1 MYEEEGIS
9 KDRILIKI
17 ASTWE
22 GMEAA
27 RVLEAEGI
35 HCKATL
41 ISPFVGRI
49 RDWYMKKEGRTEAY
63 PVMEDPGVKSVR
75 RIYGYYKK
83 NGVKTVVMGASF
95 RSVGEVLGLAGC
107 DKLTIAPNLLQ
118 QLKDCAEPV
127 REGRGSET

>member
-35 HCKATL
+35 HST
-41 ISPFVGRI
+41 
-49 RDWYMKKEGRTEAY
+49 
-63 PVMEDPGVKSVR
+63 
-75 RIYGYYKK
+75 
-83 NGVKTVVMGASF
+83 
-95 RSVGEVLGLAGC
+95 
-107 DKLTIAPNLLQ
+107 
-118 QLKDCAEPV
+118 
-127 REGRGSET
+127 